1 MPSPNRN
8 SPAAVAD
15 CTSAVDDR
23 GYREMMTA
31 GLDLLDQG
39 VTVFDHELRL
49 VGCNAAFLRLLD
61 FPAELARPG
70 TPFEAFIR
78 YNAGRNE
85 YGPGDAEQQVAERVA
100 AARAFTAH
108 DTQRRRPDGRLL
120 AIHGYPLPHRGF
132 ITVYS
137 DITAQDGQARQ
148 IERHQAE
155 LEEHIRVRTADLTAA
170 MAENRKTTE
179 ALRRSEARLQQI
191 TDAIPAHIAYFDRHR
206 VYRYA
211 NRSYAEWFGLSSQ
224 TMPGMT
230 IQEAI
235 GELYESVR
243 DHIDLALGGQE
254 ITYEYSL
261 VNRQGQLHSARS
273 TLVPDR
279 GQDGEVRGC
288 FVHAVDIT
296 EQRRTQNALAQAQ
309 KMEAIGQLTGGLAHD
324 FNNMLT
330 VVMGNLNGL
339 REQFPDHEIAA
350 PLIESAAEAAAG
362 GADLIRRLLTF
373 ARQQPIA
380 PCPVEVN
387 ELVLRLT
394 RMVRRS
400 LPKTVTLVT
409 ALASGELIARV
420 DPNQLE
426 SALLN
431 LALNARD
438 ALPRG
443 GELRIETAP
452 ETLDGRAAADLEIP
466 PGDYVRLAV
475 SDNGMGMDSATMAHI
490 FEPFFTTKSFGKGS
504 GLGLSMV
511 YGFIR
516 QSGGGVRI
524 RSRQA
529 VGTSVALLLPRV
541 RDDVVRVEEA
551 GAAELLGKRLVLLVE
566 DVEEVRKV
574 VRRQLAGLGLNVI
587 EAESGNEAADM
598 VEHIG
603 EIALVLSDVVM
614 PGGMD
619 GRALSRFIRRFR
631 PDLPV
636 VLMSGFADKVATYR
650 DDDVVPILEKP
661 FTDQDLE
668 KTLRTVIA
676 RMERMKAQH
685 EQAR

>member
-1 MPSPNRN
+1 MHSPPPGIGINA
-8 SPAAVAD
+8 SLDPADAD
-15 CTSAVDDR
+15 DHR
-23 GYREMMTA
+23 YREMMAA
-31 GLDLLDQG
+31 GLDLLDEG
-39 VTVFDHELRL
+39 VTVFDHDLRL
-49 VGCNAAFLRLLD
+49 VACNSTFLRLLD
-61 FPAELARPG
+61 FPASMAEPG
-70 TPFEAFIR
+70 TPFEAFMR
-78 YNAGRNE
+78 YNAERNE
-85 YGPGDAEQQVAERVA
+85 YGPGDPDQQVAERMA
-100 AARAFTAH
+100 AAWTFKAH
-108 DTQRRRPDGRLL
+108 QTRRRRPDGRLL
-120 AIHGYPLPHRGF
+120 QIRGYPLPHRGF
-132 ITVYS
+132 ITLYA
-137 DITAQDGQARQ
+137 DITEQDRQARQ
-148 IERHQAE
+148 IESHQAE

-170 MAENRKTTE
+170 MEENRRTTE
-179 ALRRSEARLQQI
+179 ALQRSEARLQQI
-191 TDAIPAHIAYFDRHR
+191 TDAIPAHIAYFDRDW

-211 NRSYAEWFGLSSQ
+211 NRSYAEWFGLTSQ
-224 TMPGMT
+224 TMAGVK
-230 IQEAI
+230 IQDAI
-235 GELYESVR
+235 GELYESVK
-243 DHIDLALGGQE
+243 DHVVLALGGQE
-254 ITYEYSL
+254 VTYEYAML
-261 VNRQGQLHSARS
+261 NRQGRMVSARS
-273 TLVPDR
+273 TLVPDLGPD
-279 GQDGEVRGC
+279 GQVRGC

-296 EQRRTQNALAQAQ
+296 EQRRTQSALAQAQ

-339 REQFPDHEIAA
+339 REQFPDNEAAA

-362 GADLIRRLLTF
+362 GADLVRRLLAF

-400 LPKTVTLVT
+400 LPKTIALVT
-409 ALASGELIARV
+409 ALAHTEMVARV

-438 ALPRG
+438 AMPRG
-443 GELRIETAP
+443 GELRIETDL
-452 ETLDGRAAADLEIP
+452 ETLDSRSAADLELT
-466 PGDYVRLAV
+466 PGNYIRIAV
-475 SDNGMGMDSATMAHI
+475 SDNGTGMDSATMAHI
-490 FEPFFTTKSFGKGS
+490 FEPFFTTKAFGKGS

-511 YGFIR
+511 YGFIK

-529 VGTSVALLLPRV
+529 VGTTVALLLPCLREGSPDEDGTV
-541 RDDVVRVEEA
+541 SDT
-551 GAAELLGKRLVLLVE
+551 LLGNRLVLLVE

-574 VRRQLAGLGLNVI
+574 VRRQLSSLGLNVI

-631 PDLPV
+631 PDVPV

-650 DDDVVPILEKP
+650 DDDTVLILEKP
-661 FTDQDLE
+661 FTDEALE
-668 KTLRTVIA
+668 KTLRTAIA
-676 RMERMKAQH
+676 KTERMKH
-685 EQAR
+685 EQTR